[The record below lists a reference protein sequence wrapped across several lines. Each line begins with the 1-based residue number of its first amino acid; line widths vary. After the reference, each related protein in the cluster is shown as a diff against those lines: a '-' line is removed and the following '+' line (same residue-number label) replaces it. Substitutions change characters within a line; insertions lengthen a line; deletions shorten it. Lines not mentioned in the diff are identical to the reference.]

1 MTRKQKTNRS
11 IAEQLPKQMVRILYN
26 TLIQETQRSSSE
38 IRASSKSEPS
48 RQNQEG
54 CTQDQ
59 LFTAVGTTENST
71 WRIGLHK
78 RAFNNI

>member
-1 MTRKQKTNRS
+1 MTRKRKTNRS

-26 TLIQETQRSSSE
+26 TLVQETQRSSSE
-38 IRASSKSEPS
+38 IRLRSDSEPS

-54 CTQDQ
+54 CSQDK
-59 LFTAVGTTENST
+59 LFKAVRTTENST

-78 RAFNNI
+78 RAVNNI